1 MIKKYVKQSG
11 EGLKTLDLYF
21 IGITKKLA
29 AKVLK
34 SAQEIVGP

>member
-21 IGITKKLA
+21 IGITKKL
-29 AKVLK
+29 VLWK
-34 SAQEIVGP
+34 